1 MNLAYD
7 GVVRDR
13 ARPRLDLHWVKPP
26 HQERSRDTQARIVEA
41 ARRLLEK
48 GHSFHEISV
57 AELAREADASVG
69 AFYNRF
75 RDKDALLHVLQIELC
90 REGEAT
96 AAAVLVPE
104 RWKGVPLDALI
115 RAFVGLSVASYRQQ
129 AGLRRALL
137 VAMCNDKLFRDR
149 AIALTKLTC
158 EGLTAVLAARNPKV
172 KRAVIRTA
180 IDVCHRIVYGVLDQ
194 DLLFADDPPTGHPL
208 TDRQLVDE
216 LGDACLAYLA
226 PRGL

>member
-1 MNLAYD
+1 MAKANVEL
-7 GVVRDR
+7 R
-13 ARPRLDLHWVKPP
+13 WIKPP
-26 HQERSRDTQARIVEA
+26 RQDRSRDTQARIVEA
-41 ARRLLEK
+41 ARRLLEQ

-90 REGEAT
+90 AEGEAT
-96 AAAVLVPE
+96 ATAVLVPA
-104 RWKGVPLDALI
+104 RWTSVSLDALI
-115 RAFVGLSVASYRQQ
+115 RAFVGLGVASYRQQ

-137 VAMCNDKLFRDR
+137 VAMCNDKQFRDR
-149 AIALTKLTC
+149 AVALSKLTC

-180 IDVCHRIVYGVLDQ
+180 VDVCHRIVYGVLDQ
-194 DLLFADDPPTGHPL
+194 DLLFADDPPTGHAL
-208 TDRQLVDE
+208 TDTQLVRE

-226 PRGL
+226 PHGL

>member
-1 MNLAYD
+1 MEPRSKSG
-7 GVVRDR
+7 GVMAKPD
-13 ARPRLDLHWVKPP
+13 LDLRWIKPP
-26 HQERSRDTQARIVEA
+26 HQDRSRDTQARIVDA

-48 GHSFHEISV
+48 GQSFHEISV
-57 AELAREADASVG
+57 SALAREADASVG

-104 RWKGVPLDALI
+104 RWTGVPLEPLI
-115 RAFVGLSVASYRQQ
+115 RAFVGLSVASCRQQ

-137 VAMCNDKLFRDR
+137 VAMCNDHAFRDR
-149 AIALTKLTC
+149 SIALSKLTC
-158 EGLTAVLAARNPKV
+158 EGLSRVLFARNPGS
-172 KRAVIRTA
+172 KRALIRLA
-180 IDVCHRIVYGVLDQ
+180 VDVCHRIVYGVLDQ

-208 TDRQLVDE
+208 TDKQLITE
-216 LGDACLAYLA
+216 LGDACIAYLT

>member
-1 MNLAYD
+1 MPK
-7 GVVRDR
+7 
-13 ARPRLDLHWVKPP
+13 PRLELRWIKPP
-26 HQERSRDTQARIVEA
+26 HQDRSRDTQARIVDA

-57 AELAREADASVG
+57 AALAREADASVG

-90 REGEAT
+90 AEGEAT

-104 RWKGVPLDALI
+104 RWTGVPLEALI
-115 RAFVGLSVASYRQQ
+115 RAFVGLSVSSYRQQ

-137 VAMCNDKLFRDR
+137 VAMCNDKRFRDR
-149 AIALTKLTC
+149 SAALTRLTC
-158 EGLTAVLAARNPKV
+158 EGLTAVLVARNPRV

-180 IDVCHRIVYGVLDQ
+180 IDICHRIVYGVLDQ
-194 DLLFADDPPTGHPL
+194 DLLFADDPPTGHAL
-208 TDRQLVDE
+208 SDKQLVDE
-216 LGDACLAYLA
+216 LGDACLAYLT